1 MTLQSNLIK
10 QLTQISNATTS
21 AAPFEN
27 EDASPEDRIS
37 EGGMAGGGN
46 IQNENSSLFQPR
58 VENFRTQK
66 DETNTEDAA
75 QQNTFSI
82 EETCTLILSVEIFKH
97 IKTPIAYLTV
107 KMWTTQKTHYLV
119 R

>member
-21 AAPFEN
+21 TAPFEN
-27 EDASPEDRIS
+27 EDVSPKDRIS
-37 EGGMAGGGN
+37 EGGMAGEGT
-46 IQNENSSLFQPR
+46 IQNENSCLLQPR
-58 VENFRTQK
+58 VENFRTQE

-82 EETCTLILSVEIFKH
+82 EETCTLILFVEIFKH
-97 IKTPIAYLTV
+97 IKTPKSY
-107 KMWTTQKTHYLV
+107 
-119 R
+119 